1 MNTTTKGNGPLAPL
15 SASVGAP
22 MSATAAPYRPQDPP
36 KKNGLFS
43 RGPVGLVVIGIH
55 IVLVYALMASMGI
68 VQVPGLAKPMEAAII
83 DQPQEKTEPVQVV
96 KPDLESPPIE
106 TPPIE
111 DTIPEPEIVVDEPAP
126 AAITAE
132 TAPSPPVTETA
143 NMTVSRRVDP
153 VYPAGS
159 RRDGEQG
166 SGMFRVLVDQNGRPT
181 DVQVLKSSGFP
192 RLDEAAMAAIRK
204 WAFKP
209 AIQNSQ
215 PVQSWTRVAVSFKL
229 ENAG

>member
-1 MNTTTKGNGPLAPL
+1 MQTTTKAN
-15 SASVGAP
+15 AP
-22 MSATAAPYRPQDPP
+22 MGASEAPYRPTDRA
-36 KKNGLFS
+36 KKSGGLFS
-43 RGPVGLVVIGIH
+43 RGPVGIIVIAVH
-55 IVLVYALMASMGI
+55 VVLVWALMASMGI
-68 VQVPGLAKPMEAAII
+68 VEMPGLSKPMEAVII

-96 KPDLESPPIE
+96 KPELESPPIE

-126 AAITAE
+126 TAITAE
-132 TAPSPPVTETA
+132 TSPAPPVTETA

-166 SGMFRVLVDQNGRPT
+166 SGMFRVLVDEKGRPM
-181 DVQVLKSSGFP
+181 DVQVLKTTGFP
-192 RLDEAAMAAIRK
+192 RLDEAALAAIRK

>member
-1 MNTTTKGNGPLAPL
+1 MSTAIRSEAL
-15 SASVGAP
+15 SRSGGVIIAIAIHLLVLYVVS
-22 MSATAAPYRPQDPP
+22 MS
-36 KKNGLFS
+36 L
-43 RGPVGLVVIGIH
+43 
-55 IVLVYALMASMGI
+55 GI
-68 VQVPGLAKPMEAAII
+68 VKVPNFVKPMEAVII
-83 DQPQEKTEPVQVV
+83 DQPQDQQEPVQVV

-132 TAPSPPVTETA
+132 TSPAPPVTETA

-166 SGMFRVLVDQNGRPT
+166 TGMYRVLVDEKGRPS

-209 AIQNSQ
+209 AVQNSQ

-229 ENAG
+229 ENA